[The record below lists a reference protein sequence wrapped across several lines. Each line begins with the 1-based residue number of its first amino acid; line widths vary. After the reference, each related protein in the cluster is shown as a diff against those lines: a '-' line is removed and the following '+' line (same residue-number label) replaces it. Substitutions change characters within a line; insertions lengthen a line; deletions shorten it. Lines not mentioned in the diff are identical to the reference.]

1 MGATL
6 TIRNLDSEV
15 KQRLRVQAA
24 TNGRAMEAEAREI
37 LTRAVMKGGGKQ
49 PVVSRADKRA
59 TKSVCGAVRGIW
71 KGRMSTDEI
80 MGLTR
85 GE

>member
-1 MGATL
+1 MSATL
-6 TIRNLDSEV
+6 TIRGLDVEV

-37 LTRAVMKGGGKQ
+37 LTRAVMKGTPSAAGTQK
-49 PVVSRADKRA
+49 KLL
-59 TKSVCGAVRGIW
+59 KSVCGSVRGIW

-80 MGLTR
+80 MKLTR

>member
-1 MGATL
+1 MSATL
-6 TIRNLDSEV
+6 TIRGLDLEV
-15 KQRLRVQAA
+15 KQKLRVQAA

-37 LTRAVMKGGGKQ
+37 LARAVLKTKGNPPA
-49 PVVSRADKRA
+49 PVTQRKLP
-59 TKSVCGAVRGIW
+59 KSVCGTVRGIW

-80 MGLTR
+80 MKLTR